1 MKRLCSSPLIIIE
14 AMKHLKNKIISIYS
28 IIVAMSFSACINSH
42 KNNDV
47 MEIYTPI
54 VEPVKT
60 EPLDITKL
68 LPPAEVVYL
77 DNSTKESML
86 SLIQDVKIEEEI
98 IYILSDDAIYKFNM
112 DGSFICKIKRYGRG
126 HGEYLRLK
134 RFDIDITR
142 KEISV
147 HDSEQRK
154 ILIYDLDGNFK
165 RSFNIDDVVEDFAR
179 LPNGDYLFY
188 RPKKLDVGRRGL
200 WQSDSNGVF
209 KKHLIEIDDSY
220 EFGVILD
227 YFLIKQKDGT
237 VTLMGNEQYNYFYKI
252 TSDTIYTTY
261 QMITDVEMKRN
272 VQKNRVHDIKS
283 DPSDAFFKYGYLETD
298 KMLSFAVSGTSGNV
312 RVYVDKE
319 NNYTYRIY
327 NNDDK
332 LPVEDGYLYPNMYY
346 YSYKNMQICYLS
358 VEAILS
364 IEEHHKRF
372 PDITSESNP
381 LLFIAREQINVN
393 YDQ

>member
-1 MKRLCSSPLIIIE
+1 
-14 AMKHLKNKIISIYS
+14 MKHLSIKKSVLYAALCVISFTCCTNNKD
-28 IIVAMSFSACINSH
+28 NG
-42 KNNDV
+42 DV
-47 MEIYTPI
+47 KEIYVPMN
-54 VEPVKT
+54 EPVKT

-77 DNSTKESML
+77 DSSKEESML
-86 SLIQDVKIEEEI
+86 SLIKDVKIEEEI

-126 HGEYLRLK
+126 HGEYLRLT

-154 ILIYDLDGNFK
+154 ILIYDLDGNYK
-165 RSFNIDDVVEDFAR
+165 RSFNIDDVVEDFTR

-188 RPKKLDVGRRGL
+188 RPKKIDGSRRGL

-261 QMITDVEMKRN
+261 QMITDVEMKRK

-327 NNDDK
+327 DNSDK
-332 LPVEDGYLYPNMYY
+332 LPVEDGYLYPNSYY

-364 IEEHHKRF
+364 IEEYHKRF

>member
-1 MKRLCSSPLIIIE
+1 MEE
-14 AMKHLKNKIISIYS
+14 ASI
-28 IIVAMSFSACINSH
+28 
-42 KNNDV
+42 
-47 MEIYTPI
+47 
-54 VEPVKT
+54 
-60 EPLDITKL
+60 
-68 LPPAEVVYL
+68 
-77 DNSTKESML
+77 
-86 SLIQDVKIEEEI
+86 
-98 IYILSDDAIYKFNM
+98 
-112 DGSFICKIKRYGRG
+112 
-126 HGEYLRLK
+126 
-134 RFDIDITR
+134 
-142 KEISV
+142 
-147 HDSEQRK
+147 
-154 ILIYDLDGNFK
+154 
-165 RSFNIDDVVEDFAR
+165 
-179 LPNGDYLFY
+179 
-188 RPKKLDVGRRGL
+188 
-200 WQSDSNGVF
+200 
-209 KKHLIEIDDSY
+209 
-220 EFGVILD
+220 ILD

-261 QMITDVEMKRN
+261 QMITDVEMKRK

-319 NNYTYRIY
+319 NNYTYRVY